1 MSALLKRLSDGE
13 AIDEPIAIVA
23 AHPDD
28 ETVSLGSRLGK
39 LNQLRLIH
47 LTDGAPRDGADAR
60 RAGFAGWQ
68 DYAAARAAELARA
81 LECLGADHADRIRYD
96 IADQQAVFALE
107 EIVERLAADL
117 AGMAAVVS
125 HAFEHGHPD
134 HDAAALAVSLACAR
148 LAEPPRRYEFAG
160 YYLSGDSVIV
170 GRFRPHPAAPAT
182 ALSFDTAACR
192 RKIAAID
199 CFRSQA
205 ELLNRF
211 PVAPE
216 YIRPAPAYDFA
227 EPIEAGSALYDRWN
241 WRINSR
247 RWSLAAADALD
258 AASALDLV
266 LC

>member
-1 MSALLKRLSDGE
+1 MSALLKRLRDGE
-13 AIDEPIAIVA
+13 VIDEPIAIVA

-68 DYAAARAAELARA
+68 DYAGTREAELARA
-81 LECLGADHADRIRYD
+81 LECLGAGHAERIRYD
-96 IADQQAVFALE
+96 IADQQAVSALE

-160 YYLSGDSVIV
+160 YHLSGESVV
-170 GRFRPHPAAPAT
+170 LGRFRPHPAAPAA
-182 ALSFDTAACR
+182 ALPFDAAACR

-227 EPIEAGSALYDRWN
+227 EPIKEGSALYDRWN
-241 WRINSR
+241 WAINSR
-247 RWSLAAADALD
+247 HWSLAAADAVD